1 MRHLLTYKKLFES
14 TETRE
19 YLQSCKTTIGD
30 ILLDIKDDGFEV
42 TDSFYTYSDRL
53 TPGKSP
59 IGVEI
64 EIFAPKQNRSFDFDS
79 IEPTISHLI
88 SYLKSEG
95 FELLPFR
102 FYFHRGPNSEGM
114 KRKTDISEVKG
125 RRKIT
130 KMEFKF
136 RK

>member
-1 MRHLLTYKKLFES
+1 MIHLTTYKLFES
-14 TETRE
+14 VETRE
-19 YLQSCKTTIGD
+19 YLQNYKTTIND
-30 ILLDIKDDGFEV
+30 ILLDIKDDGFEII
-42 TDSFYTYSDRL
+42 DSFYTYSDRL

-59 IGVEI
+59 LGIEI
-64 EIFAPKQNRSFDFDS
+64 EIYAPKQARSFEFDS

-102 FYFHRGPNSEGM
+102 FHYLLGM
-114 KRKTDISEVKG
+114 KRKTNISEIKG
-125 RRKIT
+125 RKNIT
-130 KMEFKF
+130 KIEFKF